1 MKKKSY
7 LSRQMVA
14 VIVIASV
21 LLVSIPLYFFVLVPF
36 IERGNQTDKI
46 SAPIIEGETLLG
58 SGVAITTVNEL
69 EGESIK
75 ILEYTLGKGD
85 QTWNLRTSGEL
96 ASVVG
101 YENTPFTDNIYYL
114 YNAVKRPTASERI
127 APSMEEL
134 TEMREQ
140 KAAKMSKEELE
151 ALGGI
156 GKVVITNEELADYR
170 INWADYGLED
180 KSELNFYTV
189 TDADGVTHTL
199 YIGAVAADGTSRY
212 AMLEG
217 RNAVYLLNGSISSF
231 ICMSALDLARPL
243 VLMVPEDA
251 TSNYTPDS
259 FVIYREGKEQAG
271 DPYVRI
277 ERLPAEQAL
286 LLDKTT
292 TSVLV
297 EYIGEAGKEDQA
309 TSSDY
314 NYYNTN
320 ATYMKM
326 LYDFF
331 RKNIEGSE
339 VMHITPSYA
348 EISQGQTI
356 YKQKPVSKEILE
368 SFFINKDNPYRSF
381 YYSKD
386 TKQGELMN
394 LLIFS
399 TPQTEEESGKTYY
412 YVYNANYEMIVKMYA
427 SSLPTIGAAKPVS
440 FIEADYSEYLNRY
453 VSILALDSVS
463 GVSVDS
469 TKLPSNYAELMPAL
483 KEKFN
488 LNYKMNAVGDD
499 RVLDDEGL
507 PTLQNVSL
515 SNGSLLK
522 DLSAEVTGV
531 QNFREMYARLVSIR
545 MYTNVEHMLEGINGT
560 DLNAPHITV
569 TYQVYKGA
577 THTLNFYM
585 FDPSGTYAFYTY
597 DGQGKYVVYREDVT
611 EFLQAVECLQKGES
625 VKEVLGDA
633 F

>member
-7 LSRQMVA
+7 LSRQLVA

-36 IERGNQTDKI
+36 LERGNETDKI
-46 SAPIIEGETLLG
+46 SAPLIEGESLVG
-58 SGVAITTVNEL
+58 SSVAITTVNEL
-69 EGESIK
+69 EGETVK

-114 YNAVKRPTASERI
+114 YNAVKRPLASERI
-127 APSMEEL
+127 APSVEEL
-134 TEMREQ
+134 TAMREQ

-156 GKVVITNEELADYR
+156 GKVIITDEDLADYE
-170 INWADYGLED
+170 INWADYGLDD

-189 TDADGVTHTL
+189 TDADGVKHTVYL
-199 YIGAVAADGTSRY
+199 GATAADGSSRY
-212 AMLEG
+212 VMVEG
-217 RNAVYLLNGSISSF
+217 RKAVYLLNGSISGF
-231 ICMSALDLARPL
+231 LCMSVLDLARPL
-243 VLMVPEDA
+243 VLQVPSDA
-251 TSNYTPDS
+251 ESNYVPDS
-259 FVIYREGKEQAG
+259 FVIYREGKQNAG

-297 EYIGEAGKEDQA
+297 EYVGEAGKEDQA

-320 ATYMKM
+320 TTYMQM

-339 VMHITPSYA
+339 VMHVTPSYA

-356 YKQKPVSKEILE
+356 YKQKPVEEQVLA
-368 SFFINKDNPYRSF
+368 SFFIDKDNPYRSF
-381 YYSKD
+381 YYSKE
-386 TKQGELMN
+386 TKAGDLMN

-399 TPQTEEESGKTYY
+399 TPQTDEEGKAFY
-412 YVYNANYEMIVKMYA
+412 YVYNAYYEMIVKLYA
-427 SSLPTIGAAKPVS
+427 SSLPTIGAAKPVN
-440 FIEADYSEYLNRY
+440 FIEADYSEYLNRF
-453 VSILALDSVS
+453 VSILALDSVIS
-463 GVSVDS
+463 VTVDS
-469 TKLPSNYAELMPAL
+469 TGLPAGYAELMPAL

-499 RVLDDEGL
+499 RVLDEDGL
-507 PTLQNVSL
+507 PTLQNISL
-515 SNGSLLK
+515 SDGSVLK
-522 DLSAEVTGV
+522 DISTKVTGV

-545 MYTNVEHMLEGINGT
+545 MYTNVEQMLDGINGA
-560 DLNAPHITV
+560 DLNAPHVTV
-569 TYQVYKGA
+569 TYQIYKGA

>member
-36 IERGNQTDKI
+36 LERGNQIDKI
-46 SAPIIEGETLLG
+46 SAPIIEGETLSG

-140 KAAKMSKEELE
+140 KAAKMSQEELE

-231 ICMSALDLARPL
+231 ICMAALDLARPL

-348 EISQGQTI
+348 EISQGQPI